1 MKRWPVKSNLLVSFR
16 RLGFLLTLAAFL
28 TPSCPSVAQAA
39 NGDNQLPSQPAP
51 AMTSAGGAAVGKSAG
66 RGSFSVLGGTQTG
79 ETLFVRLPA
88 TQTLESAITQT
99 AGKLGSL
106 FDGKPALSGAFAD
119 SKTRRRGGA
128 LLTAKLRGRD
138 MRGWI
143 FCSVANTG
151 GNAGATATVVY
162 AAANASQAEVAT
174 LFAFMPA
181 QIKMQEHVFPD
192 GSGSIDL
199 PPGWATEQQS
209 ASFGVFIKGPAGQL
223 VVIGSSVVV
232 NTPDGLMARTGQ
244 QTYQA
249 TMQTYKIQMQAYQQN
264 VAARRQYPN
273 ILALQE
279 PKKPVPPDPA
289 RDMPNLI
296 FCRYCSGADE
306 VLKYFYPA
314 AEERAK
320 RAGGPYTTLD
330 KIIEVVPADPNPLI
344 PNSKAGVVYLALTD
358 HAGQKATPMRALNR
372 IATYP
377 VLDGKSTWVVGFNT
391 MRAPDATFDRD
402 LPVMNDIMTSLKMN
416 MDVVTRQIEQNGAAV
431 RKMGEESERQLLK
444 QARQFNQQEA
454 ANFNRFESQQRARAQ
469 ARHDSNSD
477 FIEYIKGVRD
487 VYDTRT
493 GEMLNADLFN
503 VNGIV
508 GGLNAGASDPNRF
521 VQIPLRYER

>member
-1 MKRWPVKSNLLVSFR
+1 MKACPIKSNFPFLFR
-16 RLGFLLTLAAFL
+16 RLGFLLTLAAL
-28 TPSCPSVAQAA
+28 LMPACPNVARAA
-39 NGDNQLPSQPAP
+39 NGNNPLASQPAP
-51 AMTSAGGAAVGKSAG
+51 AMTPAGGAQVGKSTS
-66 RGSFSVLGGTQTG
+66 RGGFSVLGATQTG
-79 ETLFVRLPA
+79 ETLFVKLPSA
-88 TQTLESAITQT
+88 QTLDSAITQT
-99 AGKLGSL
+99 ADKLANM
-106 FDGKPALSGAFAD
+106 FDGKPALSGAFAN
-119 SKTRRRGGA
+119 SQTKHRGGA
-128 LLTAKLRGRD
+128 LLIAKLKGRD
-138 MRGWI
+138 IRGWI
-143 FCSVANTG
+143 FCSVANT
-151 GNAGATATVVY
+151 GATATVVY
-162 AAANASQAEVAT
+162 AAANASQSDIAT

-181 QIKMQEHVFPD
+181 PLKMQERVFPD

-199 PPGWATEQQS
+199 PPGWTTGQQS

-232 NTPDGLMARTGQ
+232 NTPDGLIAGTAQ
-244 QTYQA
+244 QTYQIA
-249 TMQTYKIQMQAYQQN
+249 MQTYKIQMQGYQQN

-344 PNSKAGVVYLALTD
+344 PNSKAGVAYLALTD
-358 HAGQKATPMRALNR
+358 HDGQNVTHIRALNR

-377 VLDGKSTWVVGFNT
+377 ILDGKSTWVAAFNT

-444 QARQFNQQEA
+444 QAHDFNEQQAE
-454 ANFNRFESQQRARAQ
+454 NFNRFESQQRARAQ

-493 GEMLNADLFN
+493 GEMLSVDLFN

-508 GGLNAGASDPNRF
+508 GGLNAGANDPNRF

>member
-1 MKRWPVKSNLLVSFR
+1 MKEWPVKNNSQVLFR
-16 RLGFLLTLAAFL
+16 RLGIFLTLATFL
-28 TPSCPSVAQAA
+28 MRACPNVARAA
-39 NGDNQLPSQPAP
+39 NGNNPLASQPVP
-51 AMTSAGGAAVGKSAG
+51 VMTTAGGAQVGKSASPG
-66 RGSFSVLGGTQTG
+66 GFSVLGATQTG
-79 ETLFVRLPA
+79 ETLFVNLPSA
-88 TQTLESAITQT
+88 QTLESAIIQT
-99 AGKLGSL
+99 AGKLGDL
-106 FDGKPALSGAFAD
+106 FDGKPALSVGFAD
-119 SKTRRRGGA
+119 SQTKRRGGA
-128 LLTAKLRGRD
+128 RLTAKLKGQD
-138 MRGWI
+138 IRGWI
-143 FCSVANTG
+143 FCSVA
-151 GNAGATATVVY
+151 NAGATATVVY
-162 AAANASQAEVAT
+162 AAVNASQSDVAT

-181 QIKMQEHVFPD
+181 QVKMQKHVFPD

-199 PPGWATEQQS
+199 PPGWTTEQQS
-209 ASFGVFIKGPAGQL
+209 ASFGVVIKGPAGQL
-223 VVIGSSVVV
+223 VAIGNSVLV
-232 NTPDGLMARTGQ
+232 NTPDGLLAGTSQ
-244 QTYQA
+244 QTYQIA
-249 TMQTYKIQMQAYQQN
+249 MQTYKMQMQAYQQN

-289 RDMPNLI
+289 RDMPQLI

-344 PNSKAGVVYLALTD
+344 ANSKAGVAYLALTD
-358 HAGQKATPMRALNR
+358 HAGQNVTPMRALNR

-377 VLDGKSTWVVGFNT
+377 VLDGRSTWVVGFNT

-402 LPVMNDIMTSLKMN
+402 LPVMNDVMTSLKLN

-444 QARQFNQQEA
+444 QARQFNQQQAE
-454 ANFNRFESQQRARAQ
+454 NFNRFESQQRAREQ

-477 FIEYIKGVRD
+477 FIEYVKGVRD

-493 GEMLNADLFN
+493 GEMHSVDLFN

-508 GGLNAGASDPNRF
+508 GGLNTAANDPNRF